1 MPMPNWK
8 TYLIKYN
15 WLTRTTFFNL
25 RITWATLT
33 RPEHKLLNITKH
45 NLLTNI
51 EHNLVTNILK
61 LKWPTHVTSKNSP
74 FSRMVRIYRPRFIG
88 KNNDHVMSQDLEI
101 INSKFSPIRPRKKK
115 LVDEVIFEFLPSL
128 QNWFLVCK
136 THVNHVIKMI
146 TSSIIIFCQGVY
158 LMQASTS
165 YHAWN
170 SVFKLVSRWKLEK

>member
-1 MPMPNWK
+1 MRVLLSSLSLKMLTKFQSWKHNVMPMPNWK

-33 RPEHKLLNITKH
+33 KPEHKHLNITKH

-101 INSKFSPIRPRKKK
+101 INWKFSPIRPRKKK
-115 LVDEVIFEFLPSL
+115 LVDEVIFQFLP
-128 QNWFLVCK
+128 
-136 THVNHVIKMI
+136 
-146 TSSIIIFCQGVY
+146 TS
-158 LMQASTS
+158 A
-165 YHAWN
+165 
-170 SVFKLVSRWKLEK
+170 KLVSSL